1 MVTNDRPVKDLRSL
15 GRGYA
20 SRSRFLLP
28 GNLSVKLV
36 VYLVA
41 GLGIVFGLIGWQHT
55 LLHRRDLEERTFAS
69 ADRVSETIKRSARY
83 SMLSNHRDEVYH
95 IITTIGAQPGIG
107 RIRIYNEQ
115 GRISFSTDEREVG
128 TFVDKKVEACVSCHA
143 QEQPLTRLNRPDR
156 LRIFHNEKGERLAG
170 LINPI
175 ENEPGCW
182 NAECHAHPANQ
193 QVLGVLDVTVPLATL
208 DAMIAH
214 GARRMVGDT
223 VIGISAVSLLAGLL
237 TWWVV
242 QKPVTRLV
250 RATRRVAAGELEAK
264 IPVESRDELGV
275 LAQSFNQMTE
285 DLRHARDEVAGWTR
299 TLETRV
305 DEKTAELKKVHQQML
320 HVERMTS
327 IGKLA
332 AIVAHEINNP
342 LAGIHTY
349 ARLLMKLAD
358 RGELD
363 PASAK
368 ENLSLIA
375 SESARCGEIVKGLL
389 QFSRPDQRTEMHPGD
404 LNEAVRHSL
413 RLVEHKIKLMAVKTR
428 VDLDPDIPQVL
439 CDRQQ
444 VIQALVALLINA
456 CEATAGNEGE
466 IVVTTRRLGS
476 GGQPPGP
483 SVPAGARGGGEI
495 RVRDNGLGMD
505 EETKARIF
513 EPFFTTKE
521 GEKSLGVGL
530 AVVMS
535 IVNRHAGEIEVES
548 APGAGTT
555 FTLRFF
561 EQPGPGPK
569 NPPGPQDAAKT
580 ERSDLHDP

>member
-1 MVTNDRPVKDLRSL
+1 MITNDRPVKDPRLL
-15 GRGYA
+15 GRGFA
-20 SRSRFLLP
+20 SRTPFLLP
-28 GNLSVKLV
+28 GSLSVKLV
-36 VYLVA
+36 IYLVA

-55 LLHRRDLEERTFAS
+55 RLHRQDLEERTFAS
-69 ADRVSETIKRSARY
+69 TDRISETIKRSARY
-83 SMLSNHRDEVYH
+83 SMLNNHRDEVYH

-115 GRISFSTDEREVG
+115 GRISFSTDEHEVG

-143 QEQPLTRLNRPDR
+143 SEQPLTRLNRPDR
-156 LRIFHNEKGERLAG
+156 LRIFRNEKGERLAG

-175 ENEPGCW
+175 ENEPSCW
-182 NAECHAHPANQ
+182 NAECHAHPASQ
-193 QVLGVLDVTVPLATL
+193 QVLGVLDVTVPLASL
-208 DAMIAH
+208 DETIER
-214 GARRMVGDT
+214 GAERMVGDT
-223 VIGISAVSLLAGLL
+223 VAGISVVSLLAGVL
-237 TWWVV
+237 TWLVV

-250 RATRRVAAGELEAK
+250 RGTQRVAAGELEAK

-285 DLRHARDEVAGWTR
+285 DLRHAHEEVSDWTR
-299 TLETRV
+299 QLETRV
-305 DEKTAELKKVHQQML
+305 EEKTAELKKVHQQML

-349 ARLLMKLAD
+349 ARLLMKEAD
-358 RGELD
+358 RGTLD
-363 PASAK
+363 PGRAR
-368 ENLSLIA
+368 ENLSMIA

-389 QFSRPDQRTEMHPGD
+389 QFSRPNPLTEMRASD

-413 RLVEHKIKLMAVKTR
+413 RLVEHKIKLLALKTR
-428 VDLDPDIPQVL
+428 VDIAPDLPRVVCDP
-439 CDRQQ
+439 QQ
-444 VIQALVALLINA
+444 VVQALVALLINA
-456 CEATAGNEGE
+456 CEATTPNEGE
-466 IVVTTRRLGS
+466 LVVTTRPFAAP
-476 GGQPPGP
+476 GGR
-483 SVPAGARGGGEI
+483 AGAEI
-495 RVRDNGLGMD
+495 TIRDNGFGMD
-505 EETKARIF
+505 AETKAHIF

-535 IVNRHAGEIEVES
+535 IVTRHGGEIDVDS
-548 APGAGTT
+548 APGKGTT

-561 EQPGPGPK
+561 ERPGA
-569 NPPGPQDAAKT
+569 DAASLSAAGPAAPVT
-580 ERSDLHDP
+580 EERSS